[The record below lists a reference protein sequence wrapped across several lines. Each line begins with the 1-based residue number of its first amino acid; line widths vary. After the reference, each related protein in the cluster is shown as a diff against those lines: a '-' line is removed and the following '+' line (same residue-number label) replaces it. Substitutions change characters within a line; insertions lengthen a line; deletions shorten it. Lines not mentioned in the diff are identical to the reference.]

1 MSADNS
7 EAETGPE
14 TGPETGFDQ
23 VLRFTIPDRDARGRV
38 VRIGPVLNT
47 ILAAH
52 AYPGAVKR
60 LLAEALVITALV
72 GSLLKDDE
80 GQLTM
85 QAQTEGGVI
94 ELLVCDYR
102 AGELR
107 GHVRFDHSK
116 LDYLGP
122 NPTLVALFADGFLA
136 ITFDLVTTGQRYQGI
151 VPLEGDSLAHACAH
165 YFFQSEQVPTMI
177 RVAVGSEGDG
187 GVDGGRAGGGRVDGS
202 PVDGGWV
209 AGGLL
214 VQHLPDGEEGRERLH
229 AQLDHPEWE
238 HVAALAGSTQ
248 HAELL
253 DAGLG
258 LESLVW
264 RLFHEEREVRIEHG
278 ARLTRGCRCTVEHYR
293 DILARFPADDRV
305 AMRDDDGLIRVDCAF
320 CSRVFDIDL

>member
-7 EAETGPE
+7 EAE

-85 QAQTEGGVI
+85 QAQTEDGVI

-151 VPLEGDSLAHACAH
+151 VPLEGDSLAQACAH

-187 GVDGGRAGGGRVDGS
+187 DGRVG
-202 PVDGGWV
+202 GGWV

-320 CSRVFDIDL
+320 CSKVFDIDL